1 MSIRFPSAVDY
12 TLALQHPAAAFSGPG
27 LRGAVFTS
35 GFMGPECI
43 AGSSAVVFRADVGGT
58 DYAVRCYTRED
69 ASSPDRYAAL
79 DTYVTVARLRRY
91 VGAVTW
97 YDEEVLVKGMRWP
110 VLTMEWIAGRHLNEY
125 VGDLVDDGDTDALRS
140 LASQWLALIDDLQQA
155 RFAHGDLQHGNVL
168 VDADGQLRL
177 VDFDSVWIPPLRGRP
192 APAETGHP
200 SYQPPDI
207 TATGRWGPY
216 MDTFPGLVIYLALTA
231 LAKSPELW
239 EKLNNG
245 DNLLFERRDF
255 VRPHDTE
262 AWTLLAGLA
271 DPEIDRLAARLRQ
284 FCAPGQAPAGS
295 LRDAISQEGTGP
307 EAARLNWW
315 ERTGPSPTR
324 QADPPSAVKPPP
336 PSFNPVHT
344 QVVYQRAALPAPP
357 GTYQRP
363 GPASPGTYQRPG
375 PAGGTGPSPAR
386 HPAPAAPLGSGA
398 WPQPEPTSPV
408 RATGWP
414 QFTPAQPAKRARST
428 ALPFSLRHQKPL
440 LWAQRGLGVFA
451 AFAGLVLS
459 GLFAGD
465 HQLVL
470 GIALGTVLVI
480 ASVTL
485 IMLTV
490 NVKR

>member
-12 TLALQHPAAAFSGPG
+12 TLALQHPAAAFSDPA
-27 LRGAVFTS
+27 LRDAVFTS

-43 AGSSAVVFRADVGGT
+43 AGSSAVVFRADMGGT

-79 DTYVTVARLRRY
+79 DTYVTVARLRGY

-97 YDEEVLVKGMRWP
+97 YDQEVLVKGSRWP

-125 VGDLVDDGDTDALRS
+125 VGDLVDGGDADALRT
-140 LASQWLALIDDLQQA
+140 LASRWLALVDDLQRA

-168 VDADGQLRL
+168 VDADGEFRL

-200 SYQPPDI
+200 SYQPPGI
-207 TATGRWGPY
+207 TATGRWGPL

-284 FCAPGQAPAGS
+284 FCVPGQVPAVS

-315 ERTGPSPTR
+315 ERTGATLARPAAAQPAAAQPPSPR
-324 QADPPSAVKPPP
+324 
-336 PSFNPVHT
+336 FNPVHT
-344 QVVYQRAALPAPP
+344 PVVYQRAALPPSSAP
-357 GTYQRP
+357 YQRP
-363 GPASPGTYQRPG
+363 GPVPGTG
-375 PAGGTGPSPAR
+375 PSLVPGTGPSPVGR
-386 HPAPAAPLGSGA
+386 PAPAARLGVGT
-398 WPQPEPTSPV
+398 WQEPEPLSPV

-414 QFTPAQPAKRARST
+414 QFTPAAKPARPASN
-428 ALPFSLRHQKPL
+428 ALPFSLRHQAPL

-470 GIALGTVLVI
+470 GIALGTVLII

>member
-1 MSIRFPSAVDY
+1 VSIRFPSAVDY
-12 TLALQHPAAAFSGPG
+12 TLALQHPDAAFSGPA

-58 DYAVRCYTRED
+58 EYAVRCYTRED

-97 YDEEVLVKGMRWP
+97 YEQEVLVKGLRWP

-140 LASQWLALIDDLQQA
+140 LASQWLALVDDLQQA
-155 RFAHGDLQHGNVL
+155 SFAHGDLQHGNVL

-200 SYQPPDI
+200 SYQPPGI

-271 DPEIDRLAARLRQ
+271 DPETDRLAARLRQ
-284 FCAPGQAPAGS
+284 FCAPGQAPSMS
-295 LRDAISQEGTGP
+295 LRDAISGEGTGP

-315 ERTGPSPTR
+315 ERTGATPARPPAPPAAGMPPSPR
-324 QADPPSAVKPPP
+324 
-336 PSFNPVHT
+336 FNPVHT
-344 QVVYQRAALPAPP
+344 QVVYQRPALPPP
-357 GTYQRP
+357 SAAYQRP
-363 GPASPGTYQRPG
+363 GPVP
-375 PAGGTGPSPAR
+375 GTGPSTAR
-386 HPAPAAPLGSGA
+386 RPGPAAPLGIGT
-398 WPQPEPTSPV
+398 WQEPEPLSPV
-408 RATGWP
+408 RSAGWP
-414 QFTPAQPAKRARST
+414 QFTPVKPAKRARNT
-428 ALPFSLRHQKPL
+428 LPFSLRHQTPL
-440 LWAQRGLGVFA
+440 LWAQRGLGIFA